1 MHKQER
7 EQKTVLLHM
16 LLAKKYLAKGD
27 FNKVKARLAAD
38 GSDQEAEVYLNNSL
52 PTVTIQSVIMVLG
65 MVMTKTW
72 QADMKINIGE
82 ELYLKSSEIVADGF

>member
-65 MVMTKTW
+65 MVMNKTW

>member
-1 MHKQER
+1 
-7 EQKTVLLHM
+7 M